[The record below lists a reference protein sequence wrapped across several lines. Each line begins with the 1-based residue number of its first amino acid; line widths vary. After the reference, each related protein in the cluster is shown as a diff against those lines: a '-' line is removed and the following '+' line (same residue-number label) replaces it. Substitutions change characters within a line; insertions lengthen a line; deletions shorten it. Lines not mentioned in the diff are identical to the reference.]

1 MKADLKILDFSKK
14 VVIVTGGGTGIG
26 EAVAHKFARLGA
38 RVMCAGLPGDPLAD
52 VVQAIRRAGGKAD
65 HFEGD
70 LGDPMNAQALID
82 RAVQLWKRVDVVIN
96 NAGVVLYS
104 GETQDAPDEVF
115 ERTVHANIFTTF
127 YVSRAALPEL
137 KKTQG
142 VLLACSSVAGLKGE
156 PGNSV
161 YGGTK
166 GFVNA
171 FMQGLATEQAKNGIR
186 VNCVLPGVTDTAM
199 TRSARTAISKSDEKG
214 MTDEIPMQRKATV
227 EEIANAFV
235 FLASDMASYMTGVL
249 LPVDGGYA
257 VSWGGVEDVPA
268 RYKKAP
274 KGQLK
279 SVLKHTLQGGFK
291 KNNPE
296 PTPEPKHS

>member
-1 MKADLKILDFSKK
+1 MKDKSLDFSKK
-14 VVIVTGGGTGIG
+14 VVIVTGAGTGIG
-26 EAVAHKFARLGA
+26 EAVAHRFAGLGA
-38 RVMCAGLPGDPLAD
+38 RVLCAGLPGDPLAD
-52 VVQAIRRAGGKAD
+52 VVHAIRRAGGKAEY
-65 HFEGD
+65 FEGD
-70 LGDPMNAQALID
+70 LSDPVSANALIA
-82 RAVQLWKRVDVVIN
+82 RAVKLWKRIDVVIN

-115 ERTVHANIFTTF
+115 ERTVHANVFTCF

-137 KKTQG
+137 KKTRG

-199 TRSARTAISKSDEKG
+199 TRAARTAISKADEKG

-249 LPVDGGYA
+249 LPVDGGYS
-257 VSWGGVEDVPA
+257 VSWGGVDDVPA
-268 RYKKAP
+268 RYKKTP
-274 KGQLK
+274 VGTLKG
-279 SVLKHTLQGGFK
+279 VLKHTLQGGFK

-296 PTPEPKHS
+296 PSRPN